1 MGKPP
6 TALHIREA
14 ERLGHNGIGCE
25 HLLLGILANQD
36 GPAARV
42 LARHGVTLERARR
55 RTGEMIGDGWQES
68 VRWSY
73 SPRATVVRRLAEVE
87 AERLTHDLA
96 VRARLIALACPRAS
110 ETEEA
115 LRRERWT
122 LAKLAGEVGM
132 SVSRAQAIL
141 ACVAAAV
148 ALAQVV
154 RRAGTSGSAR
164 AAATRRR

>member
-87 AERLTHDLA
+87 AERLGELEPSDAHTLLALITEGEGVPIHILTELGVNLSELREDLVRELEVPDEERELYLRQRKA
-96 VRARLIALACPRAS
+96 WEAARRSRGERRARPRS
-110 ETEEA
+110 
-115 LRRERWT
+115 
-122 LAKLAGEVGM
+122 
-132 SVSRAQAIL
+132 Q
-141 ACVAAAV
+141 
-148 ALAQVV
+148 
-154 RRAGTSGSAR
+154 
-164 AAATRRR
+164 

>member
-1 MGKPP
+1 MSSR
-6 TALHIREA
+6 TA
-14 ERLGHNGIGCE
+14 ERRL
-25 HLLLGILANQD
+25 
-36 GPAARV
+36 V
-42 LARHGVTLERARR
+42 ERARIVLLAAEGRPASEIADRVGCVAHTAR
-55 RTGEMIGDGWQES
+55 RQRARYEREGLDGLEDRPKS
-68 VRWSY
+68 GR
-73 SPRATVVRRLAEVE
+73 P
-87 AERLTHDLA
+87 LTHDRA
-96 VRARLIALACPRAS
+96 VRARLIALACTGPS
-110 ETEEA
+110 ETEEG

-154 RRAGTSGSAR
+154 RRAGTCGSAR